1 MSSRA
6 FWPTSSDAEKYAL
19 KRLAAPSRGL
29 YNAAAI
35 LTGGGSQ
42 NVQIEGS
49 AAGPVPF
56 AMTEVQSR
64 GKRMVVRVVLLQAG
78 CAALV
83 ASVFL
88 VFKGSSAGLAAL
100 MGGLIVAAGSA
111 VFGWRMF
118 KPGIAGG
125 ATLTTAMYAG
135 VLLKW
140 LWFAIALYL
149 AIALLKLD
157 AAPLLIGVV
166 AAQLGYWVG
175 LIRLK

>member
-1 MSSRA
+1 
-6 FWPTSSDAEKYAL
+6 
-19 KRLAAPSRGL
+19 
-29 YNAAAI
+29 
-35 LTGGGSQ
+35 
-42 NVQIEGS
+42 
-49 AAGPVPF
+49 
-56 AMTEVQSR
+56 MTEVQRR
-64 GKRMVVRVVLLQAG
+64 GKRVVVRVVLLQAG

-83 ASVFL
+83 ASAFL
-88 VFKGSSAGLAAL
+88 VFKGASAGAAAL
-100 MGGLIVAAGSA
+100 VGGLIVAAGTA

-140 LWFAIALYL
+140 LWFAVALYS

-166 AAQLGYWVG
+166 VAQLGYWAGMV
-175 LIRLK
+175 RFK

>member
-1 MSSRA
+1 M
-6 FWPTSSDAEKYAL
+6 
-19 KRLAAPSRGL
+19 
-29 YNAAAI
+29 N
-35 LTGGGSQ
+35 
-42 NVQIEGS
+42 
-49 AAGPVPF
+49 
-56 AMTEVQSR
+56 EVLSR
-64 GKRMVVRVVLLQAG
+64 GKRTVVRVVLLQSG

-83 ASVFL
+83 ASAFL
-88 VFKGSSAGLAAL
+88 VFKGAHQAFAAL
-100 MGGLIVAAGSA
+100 VGGLIVAAGSA

-125 ATLTTAMYAG
+125 ATLTTAMYAA